1 MIWNIIENSYFI
13 IDFFFETRFIVEH
26 KFQNYQHILSDPF
39 KMKNLILC
47 ISITFLL
54 GFSIFAKPAKP
65 NVLFFMS
72 DDLNTAL
79 SGFGHPQCKTP
90 ELDKLARRGIR
101 FENMHCQYPVCGA
114 SRASLMS
121 GLYPYTNGTRG
132 QWPGTLRGNMP
143 DVVTMSQFIQEKWL
157 PGWPSQ

>member
-1 MIWNIIENSYFI
+1 MNNVFSFI
-13 IDFFFETRFIVEH
+13 SF
-26 KFQNYQHILSDPF
+26 S
-39 KMKNLILC
+39 
-47 ISITFLL
+47 LL
-54 GFSIFAKPAKP
+54 WVFSILAKPAKP

-90 ELDKLARRGIR
+90 ELDKLARRGVR

-121 GLYPYTNGTRG
+121 GLYPYTNGT
-132 QWPGTLRGNMP
+132 LGNA
-143 DVVTMSQFIQEKWL
+143 
-157 PGWPSQ
+157 